1 MIETLFNKHQYKT
14 IKSVADL
21 LPIIDEVQNLRM
33 HFAVMENYRGHSL
46 ESYKLNSGLTRFKK
60 ETKELFDIE
69 KNIYRDFSELLK
81 SKDDYIRQPFKED
94 TENYELRNKWYSLFQ
109 AQHIGLKTRFM
120 DWSIDWRVALMFAV
134 ENEDYFGHNG
144 TLTIFIVPDDLLFH
158 DKKLTPVTSS
168 TDPFVV
174 EQDMMINTPTYMF
187 DDKFDFVGERRM
199 GRQNGRFWIQ
209 SIENSNIPLEEQ
221 KAYKP
226 LLLKLIIDGNSKQ
239 GIKAELEDINYT
251 IDWHYYRKDEDVDK
265 EIVLINENNLGK

>member
-1 MIETLFNKHQYKT
+1 MIQTLFNKHQNKT

-33 HFAVMENYRGHSL
+33 YLDVMENYRGHSL

-109 AQHIGLKTRFM
+109 AQHIGLITRFM
-120 DWSIDWRVALMFAV
+120 DWSIDWKIALMFAV

-158 DKKLTPVTSS
+158 HKKLTPVASS
-168 TDPFVV
+168 TDPFDV

-187 DDKFDFVGERRM
+187 DDNFDFVGERRIA
-199 GRQNGRFWIQ
+199 RQNGRFWIQ
-209 SIENSNIPLEEQ
+209 SIENSNIPLEQQET
-221 KAYKP
+221 YKP
-226 LLLKLIIDGNSKQ
+226 LLLKLVIDGDSKHL
-239 GIKAELEDINYT
+239 IKAELKDIGYT
-251 IDWHYYRKDEDVDK
+251 IDWHYYRKDIYVDK
-265 EIVLINENNLGK
+265 EIKSINKNILGK